1 MPQRVSLFLLGLAGL
16 APLGS
21 IAPCPP
27 AYAASPA
34 GLMAGTALG
43 SGTVAVTPMGTGT
56 GAAAPDTDPDANAA
70 RKTAP
75 TPTFGAQRIN
85 TTGRDIPMGGPVTDG
100 GFVLGEVSYT
110 LTADDRILV
119 EVPDLLELLHS
130 VLSDANLARVS
141 DALADKKVVST
152 ADLPRFGINLVY
164 DPSTLGLL
172 LSVDPTL
179 RQRQSIQVMG
189 GAAQVSGPI
198 QPAEDVSA
206 YVTAYIN
213 SDYVYTGAE
222 TGFMTP
228 NIVYDSAVRVKGF
241 VLENEGSIQDSFRRE
256 GTRLVYDDERH
267 TARYTAGDLEPVAR
281 GFSGTSPMA
290 GLSMSRVYA
299 DLDPQRNI
307 QPRGQRSFTL
317 TRASTVETIVNG
329 QSVQVTRLNPGT
341 YDIGDFPF
349 AQGSNNVQ
357 LLVRDDSGRENVI
370 SFSINF
376 DRTLLAAGLSEFGVY
391 AGVKTPFR
399 TSGRHYTNDPIASG
413 FYRHGLTDELTLG
426 GNFQIQSRGGV
437 GGAEVVWASP
447 IGTWSL
453 NAAGSHNN
461 TAGNGY
467 AINIGY
473 EFSRVGKGGNARSL
487 TASLQATSKDFSLPD
502 NITASNPYSVEIGAT
517 YSQSLGA
524 DHYFSLDGYYS
535 VGRGAK
541 KDQSTGRVTYG
552 WRPNQ
557 RLLLTAEGYYER
569 NDRGTG
575 PGARISLIY
584 RFDRNSS
591 ANADF
596 DTDNDRARLS
606 YQRSSG
612 TGVGSYNASANLDR
626 VDDSIGVN
634 AAVNVLTNRAELGA
648 AHYTSFS
655 NSGSIIDQRT
665 SVRTAFSLAYAGG
678 SVALSR
684 PIYDSFAIVKPHS
697 SLEGKAVYL
706 DPRDDE
712 YIAKSGLFG
721 GAVMP
726 QLTAYSPRLMTY
738 DVPSAPAGYDIG
750 PGIIQLKPPY
760 RSGSLIEIGSDYFVT
775 YTGQLL
781 KPDGT
786 PLALVGGRAIEVSPP
801 NHQSADRK
809 PVEMF
814 TNRTGHFAVQGLRAG
829 KWRIEMPSDEGTL
842 VYMIDVT
849 TTSAAL
855 QRGGALKPEGTP

>member
-1 MPQRVSLFLLGLAGL
+1 MPQRFSLFLLGLAGL

-21 IAPCPP
+21 LAPCPS
-27 AYAASPA
+27 ARAADAAS
-34 GLMAGTALG
+34 LMSGTALG
-43 SGTVAVTPMGTGT
+43 TGTVVAAPLAAGT
-56 GAAAPDTDPDANAA
+56 GASTGNTGGTDAEANAA

-75 TPTFGAQRIN
+75 TPSFGMQRIN
-85 TTGRDIPMGGPVTDG
+85 TTGRDIPMGGPVSDG
-100 GFVLGEVSYT
+100 GFVLGEASYT

-119 EVPDLLELLHS
+119 EVPDLLELLRS
-130 VLSDANLARVS
+130 VLSEANLARIS
-141 DALADKKVVST
+141 DGLGDRKVVST
-152 ADLPRFGINLVY
+152 ADLPRFGINLSY
-164 DPSTLGLL
+164 DPATLGLL
-172 LSVDPTL
+172 LSLDPAL

-189 GAAQVSGPI
+189 GYGQVAGPI

-206 YVTAYIN
+206 YITAFVN
-213 SDYVYTGAE
+213 SDYVYKGSD
-222 TGFMTP
+222 TGFQTP
-228 NIVYDSAVRVKGF
+228 NIVYDSAVRVRGV

-267 TARYTAGDLEPVAR
+267 TARYTAGDLEPVSR

-357 LLVRDDSGRENVI
+357 LVVRDDSGRENVI

-391 AGVKTPFR
+391 AGVKAPFR
-399 TSGRHYTNDPIASG
+399 TSGRHYTDDPVVSG
-413 FYRHGLTDELTLG
+413 FYRHGMTDELTLG
-426 GNFQIQSRGGV
+426 VNFQAQTRGGV
-437 GGAEVVWASP
+437 AGGEVVWASP
-447 IGTWSL
+447 IGTLSL
-453 NAAGSHNN
+453 NAAGSHN
-461 TAGNGY
+461 TSIGEGY

-487 TASLQATSKDFSLPD
+487 TGSIQATSRNFSLPD
-502 NITASNPYSVEIGAT
+502 SVTASNPYSVEIGAT

-535 VGRGAK
+535 VGRGTRR
-541 KDQSTGRVTYG
+541 DQSTARATYG
-552 WRPNQ
+552 WRPNP

-569 NDRGTG
+569 NERGNG
-575 PGARISLIY
+575 PGARLSLIY

-596 DTDNDRARLS
+596 DTQNERARLS

-612 TGVGSYNASANLDR
+612 TGVGSYNASANIDR
-626 VDDSIGVN
+626 VEDSVGVN

-665 SVRTAFSLAYAGG
+665 SVRTAFSIAYAGG

-684 PIYDSFAIVKPHS
+684 PIYDSFAIVKPHR
-697 SLEGKAVYL
+697 SLDGKAVYL
-706 DPRDDE
+706 EPREDE
-712 YIAKSGLFG
+712 YTAKSGLFG

-726 QLTAYSPRLMTY
+726 QLTAYSPRLLTY
-738 DVPSAPAGYDIG
+738 DVPAAPAGYDVG
-750 PGIIQLKPPY
+750 TGIIQLKPPY
-760 RSGSLIEIGSDYFVT
+760 RSGHLIEIGSDYFVT

-786 PLALVGGRAIEVSPP
+786 PLSLVGGRATEVTAP
-801 NHQSADRK
+801 DRK

-814 TNRTGHFAVQGLRAG
+814 TNRSGHFAVQGLRAG
-829 KWRIEMPSDEGTL
+829 KWRIEMPSDGGTL